1 MHFSETAPQPRF
13 DPGFARGRRLKRGVN
28 RARHPVTDAKI
39 RQAGSGEVDVLL
51 RLVRECIEGMRGRGI
66 DQWDDVYPDRATL
79 ERDID
84 EATAFVA
91 MLQGVPVGMAV
102 LNERQEPE
110 YADVPWLYG
119 GRPAVIHR
127 LMVSPAAEGTGIA
140 RALMA
145 RPGLLLLDEPATGLD
160 IGGREQLLH
169 SLARLCESEPALATV
184 LVTHHLE
191 ELPASLTH
199 ALLLRDGRALAAGP
213 AADVLTSEGLS
224 ACFNYPVTVTRHGG
238 RWTSVAG

>member
-1 MHFSETAPQPRF
+1 MHFSETAPQPCF

-39 RQAGSGEVDVLL
+39 RQAGSGEIDLLL

-110 YADVPWLYG
+110 YADVPWLCG

-127 LMVSPAAEGTGIA
+127 LMVSPTAEGTGIA

-145 RPGLLLLDEPATGLD
+145 
-160 IGGREQLLH
+160 
-169 SLARLCESEPALATV
+169 
-184 LVTHHLE
+184 HLE
-191 ELPASLTH
+191 ARARSLGFDCIRLDAFTYNP
-199 ALLLRDGRALAAGP
+199 RAIRFYERSGYRRAGQVRFRKGEFHCFEKRLEGPVDPPPQRSGLAP
-213 AADVLTSEGLS
+213 
-224 ACFNYPVTVTRHGG
+224 R
-238 RWTSVAG
+238 R

>member
-1 MHFSETAPQPRF
+1 
-13 DPGFARGRRLKRGVN
+13 
-28 RARHPVTDAKI
+28 VTDAKI
-39 RQAGSGEVDVLL
+39 RQADSGEIDLLL

-127 LMVSPAAEGTGIA
+127 LMVSPAAEGIGIA

-145 RPGLLLLDEPATGLD
+145 HLEARARSLGFDCIRLDAFTHNSRAIRFYERSGYRRAGQVRFRKGEFHCFEKRLEGPADPPVRRTGLAP
-160 IGGREQLLH
+160 R
-169 SLARLCESEPALATV
+169 R
-184 LVTHHLE
+184 
-191 ELPASLTH
+191 
-199 ALLLRDGRALAAGP
+199 
-213 AADVLTSEGLS
+213 
-224 ACFNYPVTVTRHGG
+224 
-238 RWTSVAG
+238 